1 MPAPEPNPK
10 FECIPNGVPTTRRDN
25 SAMGR
30 KARKR
35 AEEREEHRRHGVAGE
50 APEHAPEAPIKCP
63 RCGSTDLVIGRY
75 MAGITAGVDII
86 CGHCNWQGMLQPGI
100 W

>member
-1 MPAPEPNPK
+1 
-10 FECIPNGVPTTRRDN
+10 
-25 SAMGR
+25 MGR

-35 AEEREEHRRHGVAGE
+35 AQEHEAHRQHGVAGE
-50 APEHAPEAPIKCP
+50 APEPGENRPATCP

-75 MAGITAGVDII
+75 MAGITTGVDII
-86 CGHCNWQGMLQPGI
+86 CGHCNWQGMIQPGI